1 MALSLLAFKKAVL
14 RGRAAWAA
22 LHFSSDAVYLLG
34 GFGVLTGRELVFV
47 LNKTFVRGFTT
58 LTFLPM
64 LTLTLL
70 AVLSFLAG
78 GCTGAGEE
86 EEEGSSCKSVP
97 GGGLRSALFQ
107 GFGLMA
113 SVLSFR

>member
-22 LHFSSDAVYLLG
+22 LHFSSDSVYLLG
-34 GFGVLTGRELVFV
+34 GFSVLTGRELV
-47 LNKTFVRGFTT
+47 FVRGFTT

-97 GGGLRSALFQ
+97 GGGLLSALFE
-107 GFGLMA
+107 GLGLMA